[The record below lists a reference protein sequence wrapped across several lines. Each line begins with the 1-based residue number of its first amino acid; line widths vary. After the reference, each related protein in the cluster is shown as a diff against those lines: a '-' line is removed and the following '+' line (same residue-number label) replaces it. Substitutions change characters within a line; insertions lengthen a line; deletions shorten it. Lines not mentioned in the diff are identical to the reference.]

1 MTDQMRVGPRE
12 ITAKRIVIW
21 EAYHAS
27 FEDLENKGLL
37 RRPVVLD
44 HCSQNAHMYYVLLE
58 TGHDRVR
65 FIQRLSDADV
75 NQSLSTSRSIPLL
88 QGQYGRVRGSLG
100 IAADHVAY
108 VAEALAD
115 GLSTRTDGL
124 SHHESPSGIN
134 KVAAA
139 EADPSSRF

>member
-1 MTDQMRVGPRE
+1 MRVGPRE

-88 QGQYGRVRGSLG
+88 QGQYGRVRGSLEVTDDG
-100 IAADHVAY
+100 SERLLRAY
-108 VAEALAD
+108 ALD
-115 GLSTRTDGL
+115 RHSSGSCRVCRGSPRGRTLDT
-124 SHHESPSGIN
+124 
-134 KVAAA
+134 
-139 EADPSSRF
+139 D